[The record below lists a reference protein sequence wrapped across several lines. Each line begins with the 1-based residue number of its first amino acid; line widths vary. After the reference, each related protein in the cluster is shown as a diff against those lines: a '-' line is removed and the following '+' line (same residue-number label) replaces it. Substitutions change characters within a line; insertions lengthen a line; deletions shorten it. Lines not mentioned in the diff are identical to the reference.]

1 MNTSRSCAAF
11 LRSELEAREADGDD
25 AAGAGGEGQSDRLPA
40 EDARPGA
47 FLDFTRP
54 VSDSAQVQNARAKSE
69 LRAWA
74 SIAIATCW
82 ITIGEEP
89 TVAGSNVKMVEM
101 RTMLPKV
108 KMSTKVHEQLVSM
121 DGFHVKDYITKSDDA
136 TITTTDMP
144 EHIHTLAHAIM
155 GILKIGIESDDGR
168 TRLQI
173 CKSS

>member
-1 MNTSRSCAAF
+1 MDELREEIAQLKADKAAREGD
-11 LRSELEAREADGDD
+11 LAVARGVIQELEAREADGDD
-25 AAGAGGEGQSDRLPA
+25 AAGAGGEGQPDRLPA

-54 VSDSAQVQNARAKSE
+54 VSDSAHVQNARAKSE

-74 SIAIATCW
+74 SIAIAKCW

-89 TVAGSNVKMVEM
+89 TVAGSNAKMVEM

-121 DGFHVKDYITKSDDA
+121 DGFHVKDYITKA
-136 TITTTDMP
+136 TTPPSRRPICPSIST
-144 EHIHTLAHAIM
+144 HW
-155 GILKIGIESDDGR
+155 R
-168 TRLQI
+168 TR
-173 CKSS
+173 